1 MDFTKKTKAELI
13 SFCKENN
20 IKVSSSKKKEEI
32 IQMIHNPTTVE
43 IPKIKRLN
51 YIGSKFQLLDWI
63 TLNILEHTKWTSFE
77 DKTIADL
84 FSGTGVVSYHFR
96 NLKSIV
102 ISNDSEL
109 YSHIITFAFT
119 KSCFTE
125 KCREIIE
132 NIQQEIQEKK
142 YIDTIGFITKHYSP
156 FETNERKFF
165 TVDNAQR
172 IDYIRTRIEMLKESI
187 SLEEYNFILA
197 SLLISADAVSNVPA
211 VYGCYL
217 KNFKAKAIK
226 ELIFVPIHTNIHL
239 SHSES
244 KTFHS
249 DILNS
254 DFLSSFESD
263 LVYLDPPYNE
273 RQYSKNYFP
282 LNVIAKNLFI
292 EEPILKGKTGI
303 PTDCFISS
311 FCKKAEVEKSF
322 DLLFSQLKTKWIFLS
337 YNSESI
343 LSKEKILEIMSKY
356 GSASVVEKSYK
367 RFKSYEYNNDVEIK
381 EYLFILRVE
390 SILSKCE

>member
-32 IQMIHNPTTVE
+32 IKIIHNPTTIVE

-63 TLNILEHTKWTSFE
+63 TQHILEHTKWTSFE
-77 DKTIADL
+77 DKLIADL
-84 FSGTGVVSYHFR
+84 FAGTGVVSYHFR
-96 NLKSIV
+96 NLNSIV

-132 NIQQEIQEKK
+132 NIQKEIQENK
-142 YIDTIGFITKHYSP
+142 YVNTFGFITKNYSP
-156 FETNERKFF
+156 FESNERKFF
-165 TVDNAQR
+165 TIDNAQR
-172 IDYIRTRIEMLKESI
+172 IDYIRNCIEMLKETI

-197 SLLISADAVSNVPA
+197 SLLISADAISNVPA

-217 KNFKAKAIK
+217 KDFKVKAIK
-226 ELIFVPIHTNIHL
+226 ELILLPIHTNTIL
-239 SHSES
+239 PRCES
-244 KTFHS
+244 NTFHS
-249 DILNS
+249 DVLNT
-254 DFLSSFESD
+254 DFLTSFETD

-292 EEPILKGKTGI
+292 EEPVLKGKTGI
-303 PTDCFISS
+303 PVDCFISS
-311 FCKKAEVEKSF
+311 FCKKGEVEKSF

-337 YNSESI
+337 YNSESL
-343 LSKEKILEIMSKY
+343 LSKEKIVDLMSKY
-356 GSASVVEKSYK
+356 GTASFVEKSYK
-367 RFKSYEYNNDVEIK
+367 RFKSYEYNNDLEIK
-381 EYLFILRVE
+381 EYLFILR
-390 SILSKCE
+390 KF

>member
-1 MDFTKKTKAELI
+1 MDFNKKTKAELI
-13 SFCKENN
+13 SFCKEKN
-20 IKVSSSKKKEEI
+20 IKISSSKKKEDI
-32 IQMIHNPTTVE
+32 IQIILSYDPTKVE

-63 TLNILEHTKWTSFE
+63 TQNILEHTKWHSLE
-77 DKTIADL
+77 NKIIADL

-96 NLKSIV
+96 NFNSIV
-102 ISNDSEL
+102 ISNDTEL

-132 NIQQEIQEKK
+132 NIQQEIKNNE
-142 YIDTIGFITKHYSP
+142 YVNTFGFITKHYSP
-156 FETNERKFF
+156 FELNERKFF
-165 TVDNAQR
+165 TIDNAQR
-172 IDYIRTRIEMLKESI
+172 IDYIRNRIELIKDSI

-197 SLLISADAVSNVPA
+197 SLIISADAVSNVPA

-217 KNFKAKAIK
+217 KNFKVKAIK
-226 ELIFVPIHTNIHL
+226 ELILLPIHTNTTL
-239 SHSES
+239 SNPKSN
-244 KTFHS
+244 TFHS
-249 DILNS
+249 DVLNT

-292 EEPILKGKTGI
+292 EEPVLKGKTGI

-311 FCKKAEVEKSF
+311 FCKKTEVEKSF

-337 YNSESI
+337 YNSESL
-343 LSKEKILEIMSKY
+343 LSKEKILELMSKY
-356 GSASVVEKSYK
+356 GIPSFVEKSYK
-367 RFKSYEYNNDVEIK
+367 RFKSYEYNDDVEIK
-381 EYLFILRVE
+381 EYLFILR
-390 SILSKCE
+390 KF

>member
-32 IQMIHNPTTVE
+32 IKIIHNPTTIVE

-63 TLNILEHTKWTSFE
+63 TQHILEHTKWRSFE
-77 DKTIADL
+77 DKIIADL
-84 FSGTGVVSYHFR
+84 FAGTGVVSYHFR
-96 NLKSIV
+96 NLNSIV

-132 NIQQEIQEKK
+132 NIQKEIQENK
-142 YIDTIGFITKHYSP
+142 YVNTFGFITKNYSP
-156 FETNERKFF
+156 FESNERKFF
-165 TVDNAQR
+165 TIDNAQR
-172 IDYIRTRIEMLKESI
+172 IDYIRNCIEMLKETI

-197 SLLISADAVSNVPA
+197 SLLISADAISNVPA

-217 KNFKAKAIK
+217 KDFKVKAIK
-226 ELIFVPIHTNIHL
+226 ELILLPIHTNTIL
-239 SHSES
+239 PRCES
-244 KTFHS
+244 NTFHS
-249 DILNS
+249 DVLNT
-254 DFLSSFESD
+254 DFLSSFETD

-292 EEPILKGKTGI
+292 EEPVLKGKTGI
-303 PTDCFISS
+303 PVDCFISS
-311 FCKKAEVEKSF
+311 FCKKGEVEKSF
-322 DLLFSQLKTKWIFLS
+322 NLLFSQLKTKWIFLS
-337 YNSESI
+337 YNSESL
-343 LSKEKILEIMSKY
+343 LSKEKIVDLMSKY
-356 GSASVVEKSYK
+356 GTASFVEKSYK
-367 RFKSYEYNNDVEIK
+367 RFKSYEYNNDLEIK
-381 EYLFILRVE
+381 EYLFILR
-390 SILSKCE
+390 KF

>member
-32 IQMIHNPTTVE
+32 IKIIHNPTTIVE

-51 YIGSKFQLLDWI
+51 YIGSKFQLLHWI
-63 TLNILEHTKWTSFE
+63 TQHILEHTKWTSFE
-77 DKTIADL
+77 DKIIADL
-84 FSGTGVVSYHFR
+84 FAGTGVVSYHFR
-96 NLKSIV
+96 NLNSIV

-132 NIQQEIQEKK
+132 NIQKEIQENK
-142 YIDTIGFITKHYSP
+142 YVNTFGFITKNYSP
-156 FETNERKFF
+156 FESNERKFF
-165 TVDNAQR
+165 TIDNAQR
-172 IDYIRTRIEMLKESI
+172 IDYIRNRIEMLKEII

-197 SLLISADAVSNVPA
+197 SLLISADAISNVPA

-217 KNFKAKAIK
+217 KDFKVKAIK
-226 ELIFVPIHTNIHL
+226 ELVLLPIHTNTIL
-239 SHSES
+239 PQCES

-249 DILNS
+249 DVLNS
-254 DFLSSFESD
+254 DFISSFETD

-292 EEPILKGKTGI
+292 EEPVLKGKTGI
-303 PTDCFISS
+303 PADCFISS
-311 FCKKAEVEKSF
+311 FCKKGEVEKSF

-337 YNSESI
+337 YNSESL
-343 LSKEKILEIMSKY
+343 LSKEKIVDLMSKY
-356 GSASVVEKSYK
+356 GTASFVEKSYK
-367 RFKSYEYNNDVEIK
+367 RFKSYEYNNDLEIK
-381 EYLFILRVE
+381 EYLFILR
-390 SILSKCE
+390 KF

>member
-1 MDFTKKTKAELI
+1 MDFKKKTKAELI
-13 SFCKENN
+13 SFCKEKN
-20 IKVSSSKKKEEI
+20 IKISSSKKKEDI
-32 IQMIHNPTTVE
+32 IQIILSYDPTKVE

-63 TLNILEHTKWTSFE
+63 TQNILEHTKWPSLE
-77 DKTIADL
+77 NKIIADL

-96 NLKSIV
+96 NLNSIV
-102 ISNDSEL
+102 ISNDTEL

-132 NIQQEIQEKK
+132 NIQQEIKNNE
-142 YIDTIGFITKHYSP
+142 YVNTFGFITKHYSP
-156 FETNERKFF
+156 FELNERKFF
-165 TVDNAQR
+165 TIDNAQR
-172 IDYIRTRIEMLKESI
+172 IDYIRNRIELIKDSI

-197 SLLISADAVSNVPA
+197 SLIISADAVSNVPA

-217 KNFKAKAIK
+217 KNFKVKAIK
-226 ELIFVPIHTNIHL
+226 ELILLPIHTNTTL
-239 SHSES
+239 SNPKSN
-244 KTFHS
+244 TFHS
-249 DILNS
+249 DVLNT

-292 EEPILKGKTGI
+292 EEPVLKGKTGI

-311 FCKKAEVEKSF
+311 FCKKTEVEKSF

-337 YNSESI
+337 YNSESL
-343 LSKEKILEIMSKY
+343 LSKEKILELMSKY
-356 GSASVVEKSYK
+356 GIPSFVEKSYK
-367 RFKSYEYNNDVEIK
+367 RFKSYEYNDDVEIK
-381 EYLFILRVE
+381 EYLFILR
-390 SILSKCE
+390 KF

>member
-32 IQMIHNPTTVE
+32 IKIIHNPTTIVE

-63 TLNILEHTKWTSFE
+63 TQHILEHTKWTSFE
-77 DKTIADL
+77 DKIIADL
-84 FSGTGVVSYHFR
+84 FAGTGVVSYHFR
-96 NLKSIV
+96 NLNSIV

-132 NIQQEIQEKK
+132 NIQKEIQENK
-142 YIDTIGFITKHYSP
+142 YVNTFGFMTKNYSP
-156 FETNERKFF
+156 FESNERKFF
-165 TVDNAQR
+165 TIDNAQR
-172 IDYIRTRIEMLKESI
+172 IDYIRNRIEMLKEII

-197 SLLISADAVSNVPA
+197 SLLISADAISNVPA

-217 KNFKAKAIK
+217 KDFKVKAIK
-226 ELIFVPIHTNIHL
+226 ELVLLPIHTNTIL
-239 SHSES
+239 PQYES

-249 DILNS
+249 DVLNS
-254 DFLSSFESD
+254 DFLSSFETD

-292 EEPILKGKTGI
+292 EEPVLKGKTGI
-303 PTDCFISS
+303 PADCFISS
-311 FCKKAEVEKSF
+311 FCKKGEVEKSF

-337 YNSESI
+337 YNSESL
-343 LSKEKILEIMSKY
+343 LSKEKILDLMSKY
-356 GSASVVEKSYK
+356 GIASFVEKSYK
-367 RFKSYEYNNDVEIK
+367 RFKSYVYNNDLEIK
-381 EYLFILRVE
+381 EYLFILR
-390 SILSKCE
+390 KF

>member
-32 IQMIHNPTTVE
+32 IQMIHNPTTTTVE

-63 TLNILEHTKWTSFE
+63 TQNILEHTKWTSLE
-77 DKTIADL
+77 DKIIADL
-84 FSGTGVVSYHFR
+84 FAGTGVVSYHFR
-96 NLKSIV
+96 NLNSIV

-125 KCREIIE
+125 KCREIIDY
-132 NIQQEIQEKK
+132 IQKEIQDNE
-142 YIDTIGFITKHYSP
+142 YINTFGFITKHYSP
-156 FETNERKFF
+156 FNSNERKFF

-172 IDYIRTRIEMLKESI
+172 IDYIRNRIEILKETI
-187 SLEEYNFILA
+187 SLEEYYFILA

-217 KNFKAKAIK
+217 KNFKVKAMK
-226 ELIFVPIHTNIHL
+226 DLILLPIHTNTIL
-239 SHSES
+239 PRSGTN
-244 KTFHS
+244 TFHS
-249 DILNS
+249 DVLNTE
-254 DFLSSFESD
+254 FLSSFETD

-292 EEPILKGKTGI
+292 EEPVLKGKTGI

-337 YNSESI
+337 YNSESL
-343 LSKEKILEIMSKY
+343 LSKEKILELMGKY
-356 GSASVVEKSYK
+356 GEASFVERGYK

-381 EYLFILRVE
+381 EYLFILKV
-390 SILSKCE
+390 K

>member
-1 MDFTKKTKAELI
+1 MDFESLKKKTKVELI

-20 IKVSSSKKKEEI
+20 MKISSSKKKEDI
-32 IQMIHNPTTVE
+32 IQMILSYNPTFE

-51 YIGSKFQLLDWI
+51 YIGSKYQLLDWI
-63 TLNILEHTKWTSFE
+63 TLNILEHTKWSSFE

-96 NLKSIV
+96 NLNSIV
-102 ISNDSEL
+102 FSNDSEL
-109 YSHIITFAFT
+109 YSHIITYAFT

-125 KCREIIE
+125 KCREIIK
-132 NIQQEIQEKK
+132 NIQREIQEKK
-142 YIDTIGFITKHYSP
+142 YVNTNGFITKHYSP
-156 FETNERKFF
+156 FDSNERKFF
-165 TVDNAQR
+165 TIDNAQR
-172 IDYIRTRIEMLKESI
+172 IDYIRNQIEILKETI
-187 SLEEYNFILA
+187 SLEEYNFMLA

-217 KNFKAKAIK
+217 KNFKVKAIK
-226 ELIFVPIHTNIHL
+226 ELILLPIHTNTVL
-239 SHSES
+239 PRSES
-244 KTFHS
+244 NTFHS
-249 DILNS
+249 DVLNTE
-254 DFLSSFESD
+254 FLSSFETD

-282 LNVIAKNLFI
+282 LNVIAKNLI
-292 EEPILKGKTGI
+292 EEEVVLKGKTGI

-337 YNSESI
+337 YNSESL
-343 LSKEKILEIMSKY
+343 LSKEKILELMSRY
-356 GSASVVEKSYK
+356 GSATFVEKSYK

-381 EYLFILRVE
+381 EYLFILKVE
-390 SILSKCE
+390 

>member
-32 IQMIHNPTTVE
+32 IQMIHNPTTIVE

-63 TLNILEHTKWTSFE
+63 TQHILEHTKWGSFE
-77 DKTIADL
+77 DKIIADL
-84 FSGTGVVSYHFR
+84 FAGTGVVSYHFR
-96 NLKSIV
+96 NLNSIV

-132 NIQQEIQEKK
+132 NIQKEIQENK
-142 YIDTIGFITKHYSP
+142 YVNTFGFITKHYSP
-156 FETNERKFF
+156 FESNERKFF
-165 TVDNAQR
+165 TIDNAQR
-172 IDYIRTRIEMLKESI
+172 IDYIRNRIEMLKETI
-187 SLEEYNFILA
+187 SLEEYKFILA
-197 SLLISADAVSNVPA
+197 SLLISADAISNVPA

-217 KNFKAKAIK
+217 KNFKVKAIK
-226 ELIFVPIHTNIHL
+226 ELVLLPIHINTIL
-239 SHSES
+239 PRCES
-244 KTFHS
+244 NTFHS
-249 DILNS
+249 DVLNS
-254 DFLSSFESD
+254 DFLSSFETD

-292 EEPILKGKTGI
+292 EEPVLKGKTGI
-303 PTDCFISS
+303 PSDCFISS
-311 FCKKAEVEKSF
+311 FCKKGEVEKSF

-337 YNSESI
+337 YNSESL
-343 LSKEKILEIMSKY
+343 LSKEKIVDLMSKY
-356 GSASVVEKSYK
+356 GTASFVEKSYK
-367 RFKSYEYNNDVEIK
+367 RFKSYEYNNDLEIK
-381 EYLFILRVE
+381 EYLFILR
-390 SILSKCE
+390 KF

>member
-32 IQMIHNPTTVE
+32 IKIIHNPTTIVE

-63 TLNILEHTKWTSFE
+63 TQHILEHTKWTSFE
-77 DKTIADL
+77 DKIIADL
-84 FSGTGVVSYHFR
+84 FAGTGVVSYHFR
-96 NLKSIV
+96 NLNSIV

-132 NIQQEIQEKK
+132 NIQKEIQENK
-142 YIDTIGFITKHYSP
+142 YVNTFGFITKNYSP
-156 FETNERKFF
+156 FESNERKFF
-165 TVDNAQR
+165 TIDNAQR
-172 IDYIRTRIEMLKESI
+172 IDYIRNRIEMLKEII

-197 SLLISADAVSNVPA
+197 SLLISADAISNVPA

-217 KNFKAKAIK
+217 KDFKVKAIK
-226 ELIFVPIHTNIHL
+226 ELVLLPIHTNTIL
-239 SHSES
+239 SQCES

-249 DILNS
+249 DVLNT
-254 DFLSSFESD
+254 DFLSSFETD

-292 EEPILKGKTGI
+292 EEPVLKGKTGI
-303 PTDCFISS
+303 PVDCFISS
-311 FCKKAEVEKSF
+311 FCKKGEVEKSF

-337 YNSESI
+337 YNSESL
-343 LSKEKILEIMSKY
+343 LSKEKILDLMSKY
-356 GSASVVEKSYK
+356 GTASFVEKSYK
-367 RFKSYEYNNDVEIK
+367 RFKSYEYNNDLEIK
-381 EYLFILRVE
+381 EYLFILR
-390 SILSKCE
+390 KF

>member
-1 MDFTKKTKAELI
+1 MDFKKKTKAELI
-13 SFCKENN
+13 EFCKEKN
-20 IKVSSSKKKEEI
+20 IKISSSKKKEDI
-32 IQMIHNPTTVE
+32 IQIILSYDPTKVE

-51 YIGSKFQLLDWI
+51 YIGSKYQLLDWI
-63 TLNILEHTKWTSFE
+63 TQNILNHTKWISLE
-77 DKTIADL
+77 NKIIADL

-96 NLKSIV
+96 NFNSIV
-102 ISNDSEL
+102 ISNDTEL

-132 NIQQEIQEKK
+132 NIQQEIKNNE
-142 YIDTIGFITKHYSP
+142 YVNTFGFITKHYSP
-156 FETNERKFF
+156 FELNERKFF
-165 TVDNAQR
+165 TIDNAQR
-172 IDYIRTRIEMLKESI
+172 IDYIRNRIELIKDSI

-197 SLLISADAVSNVPA
+197 SLIISADAVSNVPA

-217 KNFKAKAIK
+217 KIFKVKAIK
-226 ELIFVPIHTNIHL
+226 ELILLPIHTNTTL
-239 SHSES
+239 SNPKSN
-244 KTFHS
+244 TFHS
-249 DILNS
+249 DVLNTE
-254 DFLSSFESD
+254 FLSSFESD

-311 FCKKAEVEKSF
+311 FCKKTEVEKSF

-337 YNSESI
+337 YNSESL
-343 LSKEKILEIMSKY
+343 LSKEKILEIMDRY
-356 GSASVVEKSYK
+356 GSATFVEKSYK
-367 RFKSYEYNNDVEIK
+367 RFKSYEYNDDVEIK
-381 EYLFILRVE
+381 EYLFILKV
-390 SILSKCE
+390 K

>member
-1 MDFTKKTKAELI
+1 MDLKKLTKPQLI
-13 SFCKENN
+13 SLCKEKN

-32 IQMIHNPTTVE
+32 IQLLSKEHSPTTE
-43 IPKIKRLN
+43 INMKIKRLN

-63 TLNILEHTKWTSFE
+63 TSNILEHTQWSSFE
-77 DKTIADL
+77 NKKIADL
-84 FSGTGVVSYHFR
+84 FAGTGVVSYHFR
-96 NLKSIV
+96 NLNSIV

-125 KCREIIE
+125 KCREIIYT
-132 NIQQEIQEKK
+132 IQQEIQEKI
-142 YIDTIGFITKHYSP
+142 YINTFGFITKHYSP

-172 IDYIRTRIEMLKESI
+172 IDYIRTRIDMLKETI

-217 KNFKAKAIK
+217 KNFKEKAKK
-226 ELIFVPIHTNIHL
+226 ELLLLPIHTNNIL
-239 SHSES
+239 PSSES
-244 KTFHS
+244 QTFHS
-249 DILNS
+249 DVLNNE
-254 DFLSSFESD
+254 FLSSFESD

-282 LNVIAKNLFI
+282 LNVIAQNILL
-292 EEPILKGKTGI
+292 EPVLKGKTGI
-303 PTDCFISS
+303 PLDCFISS
-311 FCKKAEVEKSF
+311 FCRKSEVEKSF
-322 DLLFSQLKTKWIFLS
+322 DLLFSQLKTKWIILS
-337 YNSESI
+337 YNSESL
-343 LSKEKILEIMSKY
+343 LSKEKILELMSKY
-356 GSASVVEKSYK
+356 GSATVVEKSYK

-381 EYLFILRVE
+381 EYLFILKVE
-390 SILSKCE
+390 

>member
-32 IQMIHNPTTVE
+32 IKIIHNPTTIVE

-63 TLNILEHTKWTSFE
+63 TQHILEHTKLTSFE
-77 DKTIADL
+77 DKIIADL
-84 FSGTGVVSYHFR
+84 FAGTGVVSYHFR
-96 NLKSIV
+96 NLNSIV

-132 NIQQEIQEKK
+132 NIQKEIQENK
-142 YIDTIGFITKHYSP
+142 YVNTFGFITKNYSP
-156 FETNERKFF
+156 FESNERKFF
-165 TVDNAQR
+165 TIDNAQR
-172 IDYIRTRIEMLKESI
+172 IDYIRNRIEMLKEII

-197 SLLISADAVSNVPA
+197 SLLISADAISNVPA

-217 KNFKAKAIK
+217 KDFKVKAIK
-226 ELIFVPIHTNIHL
+226 ELVLLPIHTNTIL
-239 SHSES
+239 PQYES

-249 DILNS
+249 DVLNS
-254 DFLSSFESD
+254 DFLSSFETD

-292 EEPILKGKTGI
+292 EEPVLKGKTGI
-303 PTDCFISS
+303 PADCFISS
-311 FCKKAEVEKSF
+311 FCKKGEVEKSF

-337 YNSESI
+337 YNSESL
-343 LSKEKILEIMSKY
+343 LSKEKILDLMSKY
-356 GSASVVEKSYK
+356 GIASFVEKSYK
-367 RFKSYEYNNDVEIK
+367 RFKSYEYNNDLEIK
-381 EYLFILRVE
+381 EYLFILR
-390 SILSKCE
+390 KF